1 MGGSGSG
8 QARDGPAR
16 NGQARD
22 ALGRR
27 ILVAVVGI
35 PVAIAATYAG
45 DLVLASVLALLAGL
59 GAWELFR
66 LARQGSAPAIEAI
79 GIPLAALMP
88 LGAHAVRIGWLDAP
102 LAAAGAVFVGLIG
115 AVLWARS
122 PTERPLGS
130 IAVTVF
136 GVLYAGATLAYAYA
150 LRHHRF
156 VVEPAAGAV
165 LVFFPIALTWV
176 SDTGAYFVGRAL
188 GKRKLM
194 PSVSPG
200 KTVAGA
206 VGGVIATVAAAWL
219 YNDQVLRPVAQLA
232 LAPWTALAFGAI
244 ISGVGQVGDLVESL
258 FKREA
263 GVKDSST
270 IFSAHGGVLDR
281 LDSLYFAIPVAY
293 LILSRLLLAAPR

>member
-1 MGGSGSG
+1 V
-8 QARDGPAR
+8 
-16 NGQARD
+16 
-22 ALGRR
+22 RR
-27 ILVAVVGI
+27 VLVAVVGI
-35 PVAIAATYAG
+35 PVAVAAGYFG
-45 DLVLASVLALLAGL
+45 DLVFALLLAALAGA

-66 LARQGSAPAIEAI
+66 LSRAAGTPALDAI

-88 LGAHAVRIGWLDAP
+88 LGVHAVRLGWLDAP
-102 LAAAGAVFVGLIG
+102 LAAAGAVFVALAGV
-115 AVLWARS
+115 VLFARS
-122 PTERPLGS
+122 PADKPLGS

-136 GVLYAGATLAYAYA
+136 GVCYAGATLAYAYA

-165 LVFFPIALTWV
+165 LVFFPIALTWL
-176 SDTGAYFVGRAL
+176 SDTGAYFAGRAF

-206 VGGVIATVAAAWL
+206 VGAVIVSMIGAWA
-219 YNDQVLRPVAQLA
+219 YNVFVLRPTAQLA
-232 LAPWTALAFGAI
+232 LAPWTALVFGAV

-270 IFSAHGGVLDR
+270 LFSAHGGVLDR

>member
-1 MGGSGSG
+1 
-8 QARDGPAR
+8 
-16 NGQARD
+16 
-22 ALGRR
+22 
-27 ILVAVVGI
+27 VAVIGI
-35 PVAIAATYAG
+35 PIAVAAGYLG
-45 DLVLASVLALLAGL
+45 DLALAALLALLAGV

-66 LARQGSAPAIEAI
+66 FTRGHGAPALESI

-88 LGAHAVRIGWLDAP
+88 LGTHAVRLGWMDAP
-102 LAAAGAVFVGLIG
+102 LAAAGAVFVAMTG
-115 AVLWARS
+115 AVLWSRS
-122 PTERPLGS
+122 PAERPLGS

-136 GVLYAGATLAYAYA
+136 GVLYAGATLSYAYA

-165 LVFFPIALTWV
+165 LLFFPIALTWI
-176 SDTGAYFVGRAL
+176 SDSGAYFAGRAF

-194 PSVSPG
+194 PTVSPG

-206 VGGVIATVAAAWL
+206 IGAIVVSMIGAWA
-219 YNDQVLRPVAQLA
+219 YNDFVLRPVAQLA
-232 LAPWTALAFGAI
+232 LAPWTALVFGAV
-244 ISGVGQVGDLVESL
+244 ISGVGQIGDLVESL

-270 IFSAHGGVLDR
+270 FFSAHGGVLDR

>member
-1 MGGSGSG
+1 V
-8 QARDGPAR
+8 
-16 NGQARD
+16 
-22 ALGRR
+22 
-27 ILVAVVGI
+27 LVAVVGI
-35 PVAIAATYAG
+35 PIAVAAGYLG
-45 DLVLASVLALLAGL
+45 DLVLAALLSLLAGV

-66 LARQGSAPAIEAI
+66 FAREQGTPALEPI

-88 LGAHAVRIGWLDAP
+88 FGAHAVRIGWLDAP
-102 LAAAGAVFVGLIG
+102 LAAGGAVFIALTGTL
-115 AVLWARS
+115 LWARS

-156 VVEPAAGAV
+156 VVDSGSGAV

-176 SDTGAYFVGRAL
+176 SDTGAYFAGRAF

-194 PSVSPG
+194 PVVSPG

-206 VGGVIATVAAAWL
+206 IGAIMATMLGAWL
-219 YNDQVLRPVAQLA
+219 YNDFVLRPVAQLA
-232 LAPWTALAFGAI
+232 LAPWTALVFGAI
-244 ISGVGQVGDLVESL
+244 ISAVGQVGDLVESL

-270 IFSAHGGVLDR
+270 FFSAHGGVLDR
-281 LDSLYFAIPVAY
+281 LDSLYFVIPVAY
-293 LILSRLLLAAPR
+293 LILSRLLLAAPQ

>member
-1 MGGSGSG
+1 MG
-8 QARDGPAR
+8 AF
-16 NGQARD
+16 
-22 ALGRR
+22 GRR
-27 ILVAVVGI
+27 VLVALIGI
-35 PVAIAATYAG
+35 PVAIAAGYAG
-45 DLVLASVLALLAGL
+45 GLVLATALSALAGL

-66 LARQGSAPAIEAI
+66 LSRANGTAAIEQV

-88 LGAHAVRIGWLDAP
+88 LAAHVFRLGWIDAP
-102 LAAAGAVFVGLIG
+102 LAAGGAVFVALVGV
-115 AVLWARS
+115 VLWSRA
-122 PTERPLGS
+122 PDERPLEA

-156 VVEPAAGAV
+156 VVEPMAGAA
-165 LVFFPIALTWV
+165 LVFFPIVLTWV
-176 SDTGAYFVGRAL
+176 SDTGAYAVGRAF

-194 PSVSPG
+194 PTVSPG

-206 VGGVIATVAAAWL
+206 VGGALATMAGAWL
-219 YNDQVLRPVAQLA
+219 YNDQVLVPFAQLG
-232 LAPWTALAFGAI
+232 LAPWTALIFGLV
-244 ISGVGQVGDLVESL
+244 ISVVGQVGDLVESL

-263 GVKDSST
+263 GVKDSSR

-293 LILSRLLLAAPR
+293 LILGRLLLAAPR

>member
-1 MGGSGSG
+1 M
-8 QARDGPAR
+8 
-16 NGQARD
+16 
-22 ALGRR
+22 
-27 ILVAVVGI
+27 LVAVIGI
-35 PVAIAATYAG
+35 PVAVAAGYAG
-45 DLVLASVLALLAGL
+45 GMVLAALLGLLAGI

-66 LARQGSAPAIEAI
+66 FAREQGTPALEAI

-102 LAAAGAVFVGLIG
+102 LAAGGAVFIALTG

-122 PTERPLGS
+122 PAQRPLGS

-165 LVFFPIALTWV
+165 LVFFPIVLTWV
-176 SDTGAYFVGRAL
+176 SDSGAYFAGRAF
-188 GKRKLM
+188 GRRKLM
-194 PSVSPG
+194 PAVSPG

-206 VGGVIATVAAAWL
+206 IGAVVVSMMGAWV
-219 YNDQVLRPVAQLA
+219 YNDMVMRPVAELA
-232 LAPWTALAFGAI
+232 LAPWTALIFGAT
-244 ISGVGQVGDLVESL
+244 ISVVGQVGDLVESL

-270 IFSAHGGVLDR
+270 FFSAHGGVLDR
-281 LDSLYFAIPVAY
+281 LDSLYFAIPVSY

>member
-1 MGGSGSG
+1 
-8 QARDGPAR
+8 
-16 NGQARD
+16 
-22 ALGRR
+22 
-27 ILVAVVGI
+27 VAAVGI
-35 PVAIAATYAG
+35 PAAVGAGYAG
-45 DLVLASVLALLAGL
+45 GLLFAAFLSTLAGL

-66 LARQGSAPAIEAI
+66 LARAGGTPALEPI

-88 LGAHAVRIGWLDAP
+88 LGVHAVALGWLTAP
-102 LAAAGAVFVGLIG
+102 LAAGGAVFVALLG

-122 PTERPLGS
+122 PDQKPLGS

-165 LVFFPIALTWV
+165 LVFYPIALTWV
-176 SDTGAYFVGRAL
+176 SDTGAYFVGRAF
-188 GKRKLM
+188 GKKKLM
-194 PSVSPG
+194 PTVSPG

-206 VGGVIATVAAAWL
+206 IGGAIATMIGAWA
-219 YNDQVLRPVAQLA
+219 YNAYVLQPVAQLA
-232 LAPWTALAFGAI
+232 LAPWTALVFGI
-244 ISGVGQVGDLVESL
+244 VISLVGQVGDLVESL

-270 IFSAHGGVLDR
+270 VFSAHGGVLDR

>member
-1 MGGSGSG
+1 MGGS
-8 QARDGPAR
+8 
-16 NGQARD
+16 

-27 ILVAVVGI
+27 VLVAVIGI
-35 PVAIAATYAG
+35 PIAVTAGYAG
-45 DLVLASVLALLAGL
+45 GLVLAVVLALLAGA

-66 LARQGSAPAIEAI
+66 FTRASGAPALEPI

-102 LAAAGAVFVGLIG
+102 LAAGGAVFVVLTG

-130 IAVTVF
+130 LAVTVF

-156 VVEPAAGAV
+156 VVEPAAGVA
-165 LVFFPIALTWV
+165 LAFFPIALTWL
-176 SDTGAYFVGRAL
+176 SDAGAYFVGRAF

-194 PSVSPG
+194 PAVSPG

-206 VGGVIATVAAAWL
+206 IGGVVVATAGAWL
-219 YNDQVLRPVAQLA
+219 YNDQLLRPVAQLA
-232 LAPWTALAFGAI
+232 LAPWTALVFGAV
-244 ISGVGQVGDLVESL
+244 ISVVGQVGDLVESL

-270 IFSAHGGVLDR
+270 LFSAHGGVLDR

>member
-1 MGGSGSG
+1 MGG
-8 QARDGPAR
+8 
-16 NGQARD
+16 

-27 ILVAVVGI
+27 VLVAVVAI
-35 PVAIAATYAG
+35 PIAVTAGYAG
-45 DLVLASVLALLAGL
+45 DLILAMVLSALAGL
-59 GAWELFR
+59 GTWELFR
-66 LARQGSAPAIEAI
+66 FTRSTGAPAIETI
-79 GIPLAALMP
+79 GIPLAALLP

-102 LAAAGAVFVGLIG
+102 LAAGGAVFVALTGT
-115 AVLWARS
+115 VLWARA
-122 PTERPLGS
+122 PTEKPLGS

-136 GVLYAGATLAYAYA
+136 GVLYAGATLVGAYA

-156 VVEPAAGAV
+156 VVEPAAGTV
-165 LVFFPIALTWV
+165 LVLFPIAVTWL
-176 SDTGAYFVGRAL
+176 SDTGAYFAGRAF

-194 PSVSPG
+194 PAVSPG

-206 VGGVIATVAAAWL
+206 VGAVVVSMIGAWG
-219 YNDQVLRPVAQLA
+219 YNDLVLRPVAQLA
-232 LAPWTALAFGAI
+232 LAPWTALIFGAV

-270 IFSAHGGVLDR
+270 FFGAHGGVLDR

>member
-1 MGGSGSG
+1 V
-8 QARDGPAR
+8 
-16 NGQARD
+16 
-22 ALGRR
+22 
-27 ILVAVVGI
+27 LVAVIGI
-35 PVAIAATYAG
+35 PIAVAAGYLG
-45 DLVLASVLALLAGL
+45 DLALAALLALLAGV

-66 LARQGSAPAIEAI
+66 FSRAHGPPALEAI

-88 LGAHAVRIGWLDAP
+88 LGTHAVRLGWLDAP
-102 LAAAGAVFVGLIG
+102 LAAAGAVFVAMTG
-115 AVLWARS
+115 AVLWSRS
-122 PTERPLGS
+122 PGERPLGS
-130 IAVTVF
+130 VAVTVF
-136 GVLYAGATLAYAYA
+136 GVLYTGGTLAYAYA

-165 LVFFPIALTWV
+165 LLFFPIALTWI
-176 SDTGAYFVGRAL
+176 SDSGAYFAGRAF

-194 PSVSPG
+194 PTVSPG

-206 VGGVIATVAAAWL
+206 IGAIVVSMIGAWA
-219 YNDQVLRPVAQLA
+219 YNDFVLRPVAQLA
-232 LAPWTALAFGAI
+232 LAPWTALVFGAV
-244 ISGVGQVGDLVESL
+244 ISAVGQVGDLVESL

-270 IFSAHGGVLDR
+270 FFSAHGGVLDR

>member
-1 MGGSGSG
+1 MG
-8 QARDGPAR
+8 
-16 NGQARD
+16 
-22 ALGRR
+22 ALARR
-27 ILVAVVGI
+27 ILVAVVAI
-35 PVAIAATYAG
+35 PIAVAAGYVG
-45 DLVLASVLALLAGL
+45 DLVLAAVLSLLGGL

-66 LARQGSAPAIEAI
+66 LARANGTAAIEPI
-79 GIPLAALMP
+79 GIPLAALVP
-88 LGAHAVRIGWLDAP
+88 LGTHAVRMGWLDAP
-102 LAAAGAVFVGLIG
+102 LAVGGALFVALTG
-115 AVLWARS
+115 ALLWARS
-122 PTERPLGS
+122 PGEKPLGA

-165 LVFFPIALTWV
+165 LVFFPIALTWL
-176 SDTGAYFVGRAL
+176 SDTGAYAAGRAF

-194 PSVSPG
+194 PAVSPG
-200 KTVAGA
+200 KTIAGA
-206 VGGVIATVAAAWL
+206 VGAVVVSMIGAWA
-219 YNDQVLRPVAQLA
+219 YNSLVLRPVAQLA
-232 LAPWTALAFGAI
+232 LAPWTALVFGAV
-244 ISGVGQVGDLVESL
+244 ISIVGQIGDLVESL

-270 IFSAHGGVLDR
+270 LFSAHGGVLDR

>member
-1 MGGSGSG
+1 MG
-8 QARDGPAR
+8 
-16 NGQARD
+16 
-22 ALGRR
+22 ALARR
-27 ILVAVVGI
+27 ILVAVVAI
-35 PVAIAATYAG
+35 PIAVAAGYVG
-45 DLVLASVLALLAGL
+45 DLVLATVLSLLGGL

-66 LARQGSAPAIEAI
+66 LARANGTAAIEPI
-79 GIPLAALMP
+79 GIPLAALVP
-88 LGAHAVRIGWLDAP
+88 LGTHAVRMGWLDAP
-102 LAAAGAVFVGLIG
+102 LAVGGALFVALTG
-115 AVLWARS
+115 ALLWARS
-122 PTERPLGS
+122 PGEKPLGA

-165 LVFFPIALTWV
+165 LVFFPIALTWL
-176 SDTGAYFVGRAL
+176 SDTGAYAAGRAF

-194 PSVSPG
+194 PAVSPG

-206 VGGVIATVAAAWL
+206 VGAVVVSMIGAWA
-219 YNDQVLRPVAQLA
+219 YNSFVLRPVAQLA
-232 LAPWTALAFGAI
+232 LAPWTALVFGAV
-244 ISGVGQVGDLVESL
+244 ISIVGQIGDLVESL

-270 IFSAHGGVLDR
+270 LFSAHGGVLDR

>member
-1 MGGSGSG
+1 MGGS
-8 QARDGPAR
+8 
-16 NGQARD
+16 

-27 ILVAVVGI
+27 VLVAVIGI
-35 PVAIAATYAG
+35 PIAVAAG
-45 DLVLASVLALLAGL
+45 YVGGLLLGLLLALLGGV

-66 LARQGSAPAIEAI
+66 LSRRDGTPALDAI

-102 LAAAGAVFVGLIG
+102 LAAGGAVFVLLVG

-130 IAVTVF
+130 LAVTVF
-136 GVLYAGATLAYAYA
+136 GVLYPGATLAYAYA

-156 VVEPAAGAV
+156 VVEPAAGAA
-165 LVFFPIALTWV
+165 LVFFPIALTWL
-176 SDTGAYFVGRAL
+176 SDTGAYFVGRAF
-188 GKRKLM
+188 GRRKLM
-194 PSVSPG
+194 PIVSPG

-206 VGGVIATVAAAWL
+206 IGGVVAAVAGAWL
-219 YNDQVLRPVAQLA
+219 YNDQLLRPVAQLA
-232 LAPWTALAFGAI
+232 LAPWTALAFGAV
-244 ISGVGQVGDLVESL
+244 ISAVGQVGDLVKSL

-270 IFSAHGGVLDR
+270 FFGAHGGVLDR

-293 LILSRLLLAAPR
+293 LILGRLLLAAPR

>member
-1 MGGSGSG
+1 MGGS
-8 QARDGPAR
+8 
-16 NGQARD
+16 

-27 ILVAVVGI
+27 VLVAVIGI
-35 PVAIAATYAG
+35 PIAVAAG
-45 DLVLASVLALLAGL
+45 YVGGLLLGLLLALLGGV

-66 LARQGSAPAIEAI
+66 LSRRDGTPALDAI

-102 LAAAGAVFVGLIG
+102 LAAGGAVFVLLVG

-130 IAVTVF
+130 LAVTVF
-136 GVLYAGATLAYAYA
+136 GVLYTGATLAYAYA

-156 VVEPAAGAV
+156 VVEPAAGAA
-165 LVFFPIALTWV
+165 LVFFPIALTWL
-176 SDTGAYFVGRAL
+176 SDTGAYFVGRAF
-188 GKRKLM
+188 GRRKLM
-194 PSVSPG
+194 PVVSPG

-206 VGGVIATVAAAWL
+206 IGGVVAAVAGAWL
-219 YNDQVLRPVAQLA
+219 YNDQLLRPVAQLA
-232 LAPWTALAFGAI
+232 LAPWTALAFGAV
-244 ISGVGQVGDLVESL
+244 ISAVGQVGDLVKSL

-270 IFSAHGGVLDR
+270 FFGAHGGVLDR

-293 LILSRLLLAAPR
+293 LILGRLLLAAPR

>member
-1 MGGSGSG
+1 MGGS
-8 QARDGPAR
+8 
-16 NGQARD
+16 

-27 ILVAVVGI
+27 VLVAVIGI
-35 PVAIAATYAG
+35 PIAVAAGYAG
-45 DLVLASVLALLAGL
+45 GLVLALALALLAGA

-66 LARQGSAPAIEAI
+66 LSRAVDAPALETI

-102 LAAAGAVFVGLIG
+102 LAAGGAVFVVLTG

-130 IAVTVF
+130 LAVTVF
-136 GVLYAGATLAYAYA
+136 GVLYAGATLAYVYA

-156 VVEPAAGAV
+156 VVEPAAGVA
-165 LVFFPIALTWV
+165 LVFFPIALTWL
-176 SDTGAYFVGRAL
+176 SDTGAYFVGRAF

-194 PSVSPG
+194 PAVSPG

-206 VGGVIATVAAAWL
+206 IGGVGAAIVGAWL
-219 YNDQVLRPVAQLA
+219 YNDQLLRPVAQLA
-232 LAPWTALAFGAI
+232 LAPWTALAFGAVV
-244 ISGVGQVGDLVESL
+244 SVVGQVGDLVESL

-263 GVKDSST
+263 GVKDSSS
-270 IFSAHGGVLDR
+270 FFGAHGGVLDR
-281 LDSLYFAIPVAY
+281 LDSLYFALPVAY
-293 LILSRLLLAAPR
+293 LILGRLLLAAPR

>member
-1 MGGSGSG
+1 
-8 QARDGPAR
+8 
-16 NGQARD
+16 
-22 ALGRR
+22 
-27 ILVAVVGI
+27 VAVIGI
-35 PVAIAATYAG
+35 PIAVAAGYLG
-45 DLVLASVLALLAGL
+45 DLALAALLALLAGV

-66 LARQGSAPAIEAI
+66 FTRGHGAPALESI

-88 LGAHAVRIGWLDAP
+88 LGTHAVRLGWMDAP
-102 LAAAGAVFVGLIG
+102 LAAAGAVFVAMTG
-115 AVLWARS
+115 AVLWSRS
-122 PTERPLGS
+122 PAERPLGS

-136 GVLYAGATLAYAYA
+136 GVLYAGATLSYAYA

-165 LVFFPIALTWV
+165 LLFFPIALTWI
-176 SDTGAYFVGRAL
+176 SDSGAYFAGRAF

-194 PSVSPG
+194 PTVSPG

-206 VGGVIATVAAAWL
+206 IGAIVVSMIGAWA
-219 YNDQVLRPVAQLA
+219 YNDFVLRPVAQLA
-232 LAPWTALAFGAI
+232 LAPWTALVFGAV

-270 IFSAHGGVLDR
+270 FFSAHGGVLDR

>member
-1 MGGSGSG
+1 MG
-8 QARDGPAR
+8 
-16 NGQARD
+16 
-22 ALGRR
+22 ALARR
-27 ILVAVVGI
+27 ILVAVVAI
-35 PVAIAATYAG
+35 PIAVAAGYVG
-45 DLVLASVLALLAGL
+45 DLVLAAVLSLLGGL

-66 LARQGSAPAIEAI
+66 LARANGTAAIEPI
-79 GIPLAALMP
+79 GIPLAALVP
-88 LGAHAVRIGWLDAP
+88 LGTHAVRMGWLDAP
-102 LAAAGAVFVGLIG
+102 LAVGGALFVALTG
-115 AVLWARS
+115 ALLWARS
-122 PTERPLGS
+122 PGEKPLGA

-165 LVFFPIALTWV
+165 LVFFPIALTWL
-176 SDTGAYFVGRAL
+176 SDTGAYAAGRAF

-194 PSVSPG
+194 PAVSPG
-200 KTVAGA
+200 KSIAGA
-206 VGGVIATVAAAWL
+206 VGAVVVSMIGAWA
-219 YNDQVLRPVAQLA
+219 YNSLVLRPVAQLA
-232 LAPWTALAFGAI
+232 LAPWTALVFGAV
-244 ISGVGQVGDLVESL
+244 ISIVGQIGDLVESL

-270 IFSAHGGVLDR
+270 LFSAHGGVLDR

>member
-1 MGGSGSG
+1 M
-8 QARDGPAR
+8 
-16 NGQARD
+16 
-22 ALGRR
+22 
-27 ILVAVVGI
+27 VAAIGI
-35 PVAIAATYAG
+35 PIAVAAGYLG
-45 DLVLASVLALLAGL
+45 DLVLAALLSLLAGA

-66 LARQGSAPAIEAI
+66 FTRASDTPALEAI

-88 LGAHAVRIGWLDAP
+88 LGAHAMRLGWLDAP
-102 LAAAGAVFVGLIG
+102 LAAAGAVFVAMTGM
-115 AVLWARS
+115 VLWSRS

-130 IAVTVF
+130 LAVTIF

-176 SDTGAYFVGRAL
+176 SDSGAYFAGRAF

-194 PSVSPG
+194 PTVSPG

-206 VGGVIATVAAAWL
+206 VGAVVVSMVGAWA
-219 YNDQVLRPVAQLA
+219 YNDFVLRPVAQLA
-232 LAPWTALAFGAI
+232 LAPWTALVFGAV
-244 ISGVGQVGDLVESL
+244 ISIVGQVGDLVESL

-263 GVKDSST
+263 GVKDSSSF
-270 IFSAHGGVLDR
+270 FSAHGGVLDR

>member
-1 MGGSGSG
+1 MGGGGRGRADGSS
-8 QARDGPAR
+8 
-16 NGQARD
+16 
-22 ALGRR
+22 LGRR
-27 ILVAVVGI
+27 VLVAVIGI
-35 PVAIAATYAG
+35 PVAVAAGYMG
-45 DLVLASVLALLAGL
+45 DLVLASLLALLAGV

-66 LARQGSAPAIEAI
+66 LARGGGAPAVESI

-88 LGAHAVRIGWLDAP
+88 LGAHAVRIGWLDTP
-102 LAAAGAVFVGLIG
+102 LAAGGAVFVVLTG
-115 AVLWARS
+115 AILWARS

-130 IAVTVF
+130 IGVTVF

-165 LVFFPIALTWV
+165 LVFFPIALTWI
-176 SDTGAYFVGRAL
+176 SDTGAYFTGRAL

-194 PSVSPG
+194 PAVSPG
-200 KTVAGA
+200 KTLAGA
-206 VGGVIATVAAAWL
+206 IGGMVATMVGAWL
-219 YNDQVLRPVAQLA
+219 YNDFVLRPVAQLA
-232 LAPWTALAFGAI
+232 LAPWTALIFGAI

-270 IFSAHGGVLDR
+270 FFSAHGGVLDR

-293 LILSRLLLAAPR
+293 LILGRLLLAAPR

>member
-1 MGGSGSG
+1 
-8 QARDGPAR
+8 
-16 NGQARD
+16 
-22 ALGRR
+22 
-27 ILVAVVGI
+27 VAAIGI
-35 PVAIAATYAG
+35 PVAVAAGYSG
-45 DLVLASVLALLAGL
+45 GLVLALLLALLAGI

-66 LARQGSAPAIEAI
+66 FSRSNGSPALESI

-88 LGAHAVRIGWLDAP
+88 LGAHAMRLGWFDNP
-102 LAAAGAVFVGLIG
+102 LAAGGAVFVALTG

-122 PTERPLGS
+122 PDERPLGS
-130 IAVTVF
+130 IAITVF

-176 SDTGAYFVGRAL
+176 SDSGAYFVGRML
-188 GKRKLM
+188 GKKKLM
-194 PSVSPG
+194 PTVSPG

-206 VGGVIATVAAAWL
+206 VGAIVFSMVGAWA
-219 YNDQVLRPVAQLA
+219 YNDFVLRPVAQLA
-232 LAPWTALAFGAI
+232 LAPWTALLFGAV
-244 ISGVGQVGDLVESL
+244 ISVVGQVGDLVESL

-270 IFSAHGGVLDR
+270 FFSAHGGVLDR

>member
-1 MGGSGSG
+1 M
-8 QARDGPAR
+8 
-16 NGQARD
+16 
-22 ALGRR
+22 
-27 ILVAVVGI
+27 AVIGI
-35 PVAIAATYAG
+35 PIAVAAGYLG
-45 DLVLASVLALLAGL
+45 DLALAALLALLAGV

-66 LARQGSAPAIEAI
+66 FTRGHGAPALESI

-88 LGAHAVRIGWLDAP
+88 LGTHAVRLGWMDAP
-102 LAAAGAVFVGLIG
+102 LAAAGAVFVAMTG
-115 AVLWARS
+115 AVLWSRS
-122 PTERPLGS
+122 PGERPLGS

-136 GVLYAGATLAYAYA
+136 GVLYAGATLSYAYA

-165 LVFFPIALTWV
+165 LLFFPIALTWI
-176 SDTGAYFVGRAL
+176 SDSGAYFAGRAF

-194 PSVSPG
+194 PTVSPG

-206 VGGVIATVAAAWL
+206 IGAIVVSMIGAWA
-219 YNDQVLRPVAQLA
+219 YNDFVLRPVAQLA
-232 LAPWTALAFGAI
+232 LAPWTALAFGAV
-244 ISGVGQVGDLVESL
+244 ISVVGQVGDLVESL

-270 IFSAHGGVLDR
+270 FFSAHGGVLDR

>member
-1 MGGSGSG
+1 M
-8 QARDGPAR
+8 
-16 NGQARD
+16 
-22 ALGRR
+22 
-27 ILVAVVGI
+27 AVVGI
-35 PVAIAATYAG
+35 PVAVAAGYTG
-45 DLVLASVLALLAGL
+45 GLVLATLLAVLAGL

-66 LARQGSAPAIEAI
+66 LTRATGTPALETI

-88 LGAHAVRIGWLDAP
+88 LGVHAWALGWLDTP
-102 LAAAGAVFVGLIG
+102 LAAAGAVFVAMLGVVI
-115 AVLWARS
+115 WARS
-122 PTERPLGS
+122 PDQRPLGS
-130 IAVTVF
+130 IAVTAF
-136 GVLYAGATLAYAYA
+136 GVLYAGATLAYAYG

-165 LVFFPIALTWV
+165 LLFYPIALTWV
-176 SDTGAYFVGRAL
+176 SDTGAYFVGRAF
-188 GKRKLM
+188 GMRKLM

-206 VGGVIATVAAAWL
+206 IGGIFATMIGAWA
-219 YNDQVLRPVAQLA
+219 YNVFVLQPIAQLA
-232 LAPWTALAFGAI
+232 LAPWTALIFGVV
-244 ISGVGQVGDLVESL
+244 ISAVGQVGDLVESL

-270 IFSAHGGVLDR
+270 LFSAHGGVLDR